1 MNPFTLTF
9 GAIPELFIKRDEIKD
24 MVISSFHGTSAH
36 SNLYLLTGVRGSGKT
51 VMLNSLKKEF
61 EALEDWIV
69 LTINPEMDILEG
81 IASKLYE
88 KGSLHRYFVKPAF
101 NFSFHGFGFSLEGD
115 VPAKNIETLLEK
127 MLFIIKKHGHKVLI
141 AIDEISNSPNV
152 VVFSHTFKNLINE
165 GMPIYLLATGINENI
180 YGLEGEKTMTF
191 LYRAKKI
198 EMEPLHLPS
207 IARSYVQVLG
217 LEEEVARKCALL
229 TEGYASAY
237 QILGSI
243 LYESKKKDI
252 DGDVLYD
259 FDKILEA
266 INYGKLWED
275 LSFTDKRFLYGFSKQ
290 RNNKASDII
299 ASSGIR
305 KDFYSRYR
313 DRLLKRGII
322 ASPSYGYLSLTL
334 PRLYEFFQ
342 QKKMFDSIE

>member
-1 MNPFTLTF
+1 
-9 GAIPELFIKRDEIKD
+9 
-24 MVISSFHGTSAH
+24 
-36 SNLYLLTGVRGSGKT
+36 
-51 VMLNSLKKEF
+51 
-61 EALEDWIV
+61 
-69 LTINPEMDILEG
+69 
-81 IASKLYE
+81 
-88 KGSLHRYFVKPAF
+88 
-101 NFSFHGFGFSLEGD
+101 
-115 VPAKNIETLLEK
+115 
-127 MLFIIKKHGHKVLI
+127 
-141 AIDEISNSPNV
+141 
-152 VVFSHTFKNLINE
+152 
-165 GMPIYLLATGINENI
+165 
-180 YGLEGEKTMTF
+180 
-191 LYRAKKI
+191 
-198 EMEPLHLPS
+198 
-207 IARSYVQVLG
+207 VLG

-229 TEGYASAY
+229 TEGYASAF